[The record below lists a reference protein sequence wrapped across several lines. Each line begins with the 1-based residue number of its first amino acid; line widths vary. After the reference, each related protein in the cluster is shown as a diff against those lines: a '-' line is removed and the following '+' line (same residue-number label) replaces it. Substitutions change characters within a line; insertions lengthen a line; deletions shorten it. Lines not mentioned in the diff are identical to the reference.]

1 MRWFAVPLHRA
12 GGVALFLAAPL
23 LASPIQGGAQTT
35 RADSAA
41 ILLRAAEDFQD
52 EGRTAVAEA
61 LFHYIS
67 ERFGDT
73 WAGSQAMAALRTLP
87 EEGRARSSQVELM
100 VWATTYGAWLG
111 IAVPG
116 ALGADGPEPYGA
128 GLLLGAPLGFLGGR
142 ALARSRSL
150 SEGQVRAITFGSLWG
165 TWMGF
170 GIMEVLDWGERDEI
184 CYDWGCEGGGDRDGS
199 DVFKSFVVGGLA
211 GTLTG
216 SVLARKPIS
225 RGVAT
230 TANFGALWGT
240 WFGVA
245 GGILADLEG
254 DPLLTSTLI
263 GGNAGLLVSAMAAP
277 GWNVSRN
284 RARLVSIAGVIGGLV
299 GAGLDLI
306 IQPDGEKVAVGIPLA
321 GSIVGLA
328 VGAGLTS
335 QMDQRGAEGLSGVNR
350 DEEVPGSGNSLLRLH
365 DGRLSLGLP
374 SPFPTLRAVEGARG
388 FSYRPALGVTLLRGR
403 F

>member
-1 MRWFAVPLHRA
+1 MRWFAVPLSRTA
-12 GGVALFLAAPL
+12 RVALLLTAPL
-23 LASPIQGGAQTT
+23 LALPIGGEAQAT

-41 ILLRAAEDFQD
+41 ILLRAAEDLQD

-61 LFHYIS
+61 LLHYIS

-100 VWATTYGAWLG
+100 VWATTYGAWMG
-111 IAVPG
+111 IAIPG
-116 ALGADGPEPYGA
+116 AFGADGPEAYGA

-165 TWMGF
+165 SWMGF
-170 GIMEVLDWGERDEI
+170 GVMEVLDWGERDEI

-211 GTLTG
+211 GTLAG
-216 SVLARKPIS
+216 SVLARKPIPS
-225 RGVAT
+225 GVAT
-230 TANFGALWGT
+230 SANFGALWGS

-263 GGNAGLLVSAMAAP
+263 GGNTGLLVSALAARS
-277 GWNVSRN
+277 WNMSRN
-284 RARLVSIAGVIGGLV
+284 RARLISIAGVIGGLA
-299 GAGLDLI
+299 GAGLDLM

-321 GSIVGLA
+321 ASIVGLA
-328 VGAGLTS
+328 AGAGLTS
-335 QMDQRGAEGLSGVNR
+335 RMDQRGAEGPSSMDDDGDL
-350 DEEVPGSGNSLLRLH
+350 PGLGNSLLRFH
-365 DGRLSLGLP
+365 GGRLSLGVP
-374 SPFPTLRAVEGARG
+374 SPFPTMVPVEGARG